1 MDDDPDDMLRES
13 WIYYVVFWLAVLS
26 LVFLSGCTETTA
38 TDQCLR
44 REIFFQCLN
53 SLPAGPVAT
62 KYNDWDEVVSQ
73 CGTEAAYQSIRKKS
87 QITAQCG
94 VD

>member
-1 MDDDPDDMLRES
+1 MDDDPDDMLRKS
-13 WIYYVVFWLAVLS
+13 WIYYMVFWLAVLS
-26 LVFLSGCTETTA
+26 LVFLSGCAETTA
-38 TDQCLR
+38 ADQCLR
-44 REIFFQCLN
+44 RDIFFQCLQ
-53 SLPAGPVAT
+53 SLPAGPVET

-73 CGTEAAYQSIRKKS
+73 CGTEAAFQSIRKKS